1 MTLRTEPSDR
11 DVRTRSAV
19 SRVDLRTRYVTVCVV
34 LLVAGR
40 SGGKRDNDNKRYTM
54 RRMERGLWGVG

>member
-19 SRVDLRTRYVTVCVV
+19 SRVDFGTRYVIVCVV
-34 LLVAGR
+34 SFVAGR
-40 SGGKRDNDNKRYTM
+40 SGGSEIMIINAIR
-54 RRMERGLWGVG
+54 